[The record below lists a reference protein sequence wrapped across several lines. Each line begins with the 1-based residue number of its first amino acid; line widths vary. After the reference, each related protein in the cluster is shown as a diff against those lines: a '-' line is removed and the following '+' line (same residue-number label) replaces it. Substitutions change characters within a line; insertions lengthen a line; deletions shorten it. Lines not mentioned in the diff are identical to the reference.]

1 MKISVILWLQ
11 KMDKN
16 NKEIEQIAK
25 NLGEISKRIE
35 GTNVLV
41 TGGAGFLGSWIC
53 EMLVEQGAKVI
64 CLDNLV
70 SGLKSNIS
78 SLMGRDNF
86 KFVQHDITEPIF
98 LEESI
103 DVVMHLASR
112 ASPFEFEKYPIQIL
126 KANTLGI
133 WVALGIAKKHDARFL
148 YTSTSEIYGCAEEIP
163 TTEDYR
169 GNVNPIGPRSCYDEA
184 KRCGESYVIAYKMQ
198 HGLDTRIA
206 RIFNT
211 YGPRMRA
218 EGVYGRVIPRFI
230 EQALSNKPITIFGDG
245 SQTRS
250 FCYVTDQVEGLV
262 KLAFLDEAK
271 GEVVNIGS
279 DKEMTILELAKLIKG
294 LTKSKS
300 KIVFDELPKDD
311 PPRRKPDI
319 TKAKRILN
327 WEPKVG
333 LEEGLRRMIGWFEE
347 KES

>member
-1 MKISVILWLQ
+1 MN
-11 KMDKN
+11 M
-16 NKEIEQIAK
+16 NKGIEEIIR
-25 NLGEISKRIE
+25 NLGDIFGSRSIE
-35 GTNVLV
+35 GKNVLV

-53 EMLVEQGAKVI
+53 EVLAEQQAKVI

-70 SGLKSNIS
+70 SGLESNITH
-78 SLMGRDNF
+78 LMDEENF
-86 KFVQHDITEPIF
+86 KFVKHDITQPIF
-98 LEESI
+98 FDEPI

-133 WVALGIAKKHDARFL
+133 WVALGIAKKHDAKFL
-148 YTSTSEIYGCAEEIP
+148 YTSTSEVYGKAEEIP
-163 TTEDYR
+163 TSEEYR
-169 GNVNPIGPRSCYDEA
+169 GNVNPVGPRSCYDEA

-250 FCYVTDQVEGLV
+250 FCYATDQIEGLLR
-262 KLAFLDEAK
+262 LAFLEDAE

-279 DKEMTILELAKLIKG
+279 DIEMTILELAELIRE
-294 LTKSKS
+294 LTNSS
-300 KIVFDELPKDD
+300 SEIVFEELPEDD
-311 PPRRKPDI
+311 PPRRKPDV
-319 TKAKRILN
+319 TKAKKILG

-333 LEEGLRRMIGWFEE
+333 LEEGLLKMIKWFV
-347 KES
+347 